1 MRIKS
6 FYKLERVQQAMR
18 MFKPLTLAIALSL
31 VLPISLVTPLQSSAL
46 EIPSTFQIAG
56 TGYGHGVGMS
66 QMGARSK
73 ALAGENAASIL
84 NYYYK
89 DVTMEK
95 VDDAK
100 ILRVNIGHQLTT
112 ARMLTRTQGANLQ
125 IFRGN
130 IGDAQGVQPLA
141 TIPAMSS
148 LNFSILGST
157 VIPSITTGKI
167 VSSIPGNR
175 IFTVRW
181 SGTRY
186 LAGADGVLTL
196 SHATRKSNYRYGQ
209 VQIRAVKAGSLGFRL
224 AITNSVRLADEYLWG
239 VSEMPSFWPM
249 AALEA
254 QAIAS
259 RTFALSKAGVIR
271 KACDCDLY
279 GEITDQKFL
288 GYAKEIEKKWGVFWK
303 AAVTNTAGLVLTQSG
318 LPITAWFGSSSGGIT
333 ETALNAWGSER
344 AFTQSV
350 EDLASLDPTLNP
362 NFYKWERSI
371 TQSITAAAFLLPD
384 VINLEILSRNPSGTV
399 GMIRATASNGR
410 QVSIR
415 GETFRSRAKIPSAYF
430 DLVGM
435 QNTVEPTPSPSS

>member
-1 MRIKS
+1 MPIKS
-6 FYKLERVQQAMR
+6 FYKLERVQQSMR
-18 MFKPLTLAIALSL
+18 MFKLLTLSLALFL
-31 VLPISLVTPLQSSAL
+31 ISPVQSNAFVA
-46 EIPSTFQIAG
+46 PSSFQITGA
-56 TGYGHGVGMS
+56 GYGHGVGMS

-73 ALAGENAASIL
+73 ALAGENATSIL
-84 NYYYK
+84 SYYYK
-89 DVTMEK
+89 DVALET
-95 VDDAK
+95 VDDTK

-112 ARMLTRTQGANLQ
+112 ARMLTRTQGATLQ
-125 IFRGN
+125 IFSGD

-186 LAGADGVLTL
+186 LAGVDGIMTL
-196 SHATRKSNYRYGQ
+196 SHANRKSNYRYGQ

-239 VSEMPSFWPM
+239 VSEMPSFWPL

-271 KACDCDLY
+271 TACDCDLY

-318 LPITAWFGSSSGGIT
+318 KPITAWFGSSSGGIT

-344 AFTQSV
+344 AFTHSV

-362 NFYKWERSI
+362 NFYKWERTIS
-371 TQSITAAAFLLPD
+371 QSITATAFLLPD
-384 VINLEILSRNPSGTV
+384 VVNLEVLSRNPSGTV
-399 GMIRATASNGR
+399 GMIRATASSGK

-415 GETFRSRAKIPSAYF
+415 GEAFRSRTKIPSAYF
-430 DLVGM
+430 NLVGV
-435 QNTVEPTPSPSS
+435 QNAVEPAPSPTP